1 MAQFLY
7 GLFSI
12 SVMNPIEGEHL
23 WWLKVFQYP
32 FGVMEPTQVVELV
45 HPVEFGI
52 VEKQQQV

>member
-1 MAQFLY
+1 MVQFLCH
-7 GLFSI
+7 LNSI
-12 SVMNPIEGEHL
+12 LVMNPIKGEHL

-45 HPVEFGI
+45 HPVEFVI